1 MPSLLPTDVTGT
13 ITWLGLV
20 PHRNQ
25 PALEGVALERMEL
38 GFEGIPGSHHA
49 GMNRASCSR
58 VVSQHPKG
66 TEIRNSRQLSIV
78 SAEEVAAIA
87 AEIGVDSIDPA
98 DLGASIVISGISDFS
113 HVPPS
118 SRLQAA
124 NGATL
129 VVDMENRPCQYPA
142 MAIEKSTPGHRK
154 AFKPAA
160 TGRRGVTGWVER
172 PGSLEIGDKLVLCV
186 PDQPAWNP

>member
-1 MPSLLPTDVTGT
+1 
-13 ITWLGLV
+13 
-20 PHRNQ
+20 
-25 PALEGVALERMEL
+25 
-38 GFEGIPGSHHA
+38 
-49 GMNRASCSR
+49 MNRASCSR

>member
-1 MPSLLPTDVTGT
+1 MPSLTPTDVTGT

-20 PHRNQ
+20 PHRNE
-25 PALEGVALERMEL
+25 PALEGVALERIEL
-38 GFEGIPGSHHA
+38 RFEGIVGSHHA

-66 TEIRNSRQLSIV
+66 TEIRNVRQVSIV
-78 SAEEVAAIA
+78 SAEEIAVIA
-87 AEIGVDSIDPA
+87 AELGVEAIDPA
-98 DLGASIVISGISDFS
+98 DLGASIVVSGIADFS

-124 NGATL
+124 NGTTL
-129 VVDMENRPCQYPA
+129 VVDLENRPCQYPA
-142 MAIEKSTPGHRK
+142 MAIEKSSPGHGK

-160 TGRRGVTGWVER
+160 TGLRGVTGWVER
-172 PGSLEIGDKLVLCV
+172 PGTLEIGDKLVLHV
-186 PDQPAWNP
+186 PDQQVWKP